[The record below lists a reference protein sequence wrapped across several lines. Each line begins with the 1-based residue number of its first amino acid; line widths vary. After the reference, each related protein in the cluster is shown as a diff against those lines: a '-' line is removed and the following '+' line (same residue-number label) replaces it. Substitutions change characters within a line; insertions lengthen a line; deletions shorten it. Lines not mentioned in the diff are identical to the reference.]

1 MGHRSRGGG
10 VVGVEQGHVEVDA
23 VAPDG
28 HSLPGEAAARPRLTK
43 LVMMGTFMTMSTRW
57 NIAAA
62 KAGLSSLVR
71 EAGHRPQV
79 IENRGRPVAV
89 VVSADEY
96 RRINE
101 AGQASDRWQAV
112 LALSAELRA
121 SGGTTLRIP
130 ARRPRP
136 SPFRRKSR

>member
-1 MGHRSRGGG
+1 M
-10 VVGVEQGHVEVDA
+10 
-23 VAPDG
+23 
-28 HSLPGEAAARPRLTK
+28 
-43 LVMMGTFMTMSTRW
+43 VMMGTFMTMSTRW